1 MKLKGKLII
10 MSLAPLAAL
19 AILIIIFS
27 NLRISNVI
35 SNVVREDIQASARLQ
50 AELIQS
56 YDGDFSVEDNGDL
69 VKGQHNITQE
79 TDVMDSLLDSSKI
92 ALTIFYGDTRYSTS
106 IVQDGERILGTQAG
120 QAVVDEVLHSGNE
133 YFASNVD
140 ILNEKYYGYYVPI
153 LDKDNTP
160 VGMVFAGKSQTN
172 VSKEINS
179 ILGFIAV
186 VTLVVS
192 IICVITTAIFSQTIS
207 KRLTNGVNAL
217 EHISDGDLLVELNE
231 AYANG
236 KDETADIVRAVIK
249 LKSTIGD
256 IVGQIIADSSHV
268 HLAATKLKAG
278 AVTASDSIQQVE
290 HAMEE
295 VALAATAQASDT
307 QNATNE
313 VHTIGQRIDEINT
326 DVQRLNENSDKM
338 EQNGMLAK
346 NTLKELES
354 INAEVQNSID
364 TIYAQTNTTNE
375 SAQKISEAISLIT
388 SIAEETNLLSLNASI
403 EAARAGE
410 QGRGFAVVASQ
421 IQKLAEQSNVSA
433 QQINQCTQSLMEDSQ
448 NAVATM
454 DSVKETMARQ
464 CVMVEKTDQV
474 FHQVLEGIQ
483 DSRTDVSK
491 ISDSTKALEAS
502 KVSITDI
509 IQNLSA
515 VSEEYA
521 ASTQETSSAATQ
533 VSSIVQDITDSS
545 VDMQQLA
552 AGLKDSVDYFK
563 LYETTRPET

>member
-10 MSLAPLAAL
+10 MGLAPLAAL
-19 AILIIIFS
+19 AILIIFFS

-35 SNVVREDIQASARLQ
+35 SDVVREDLQASARLQ

-56 YDGDFSVEDNGDL
+56 YDGEFSIEDNEDL

-79 TDVMDSLLDSSKI
+79 TDVMDSLLESSKI

-106 IVQDGERILGTQAG
+106 IVQDGKRILGTQAG
-120 QAVVDEVLHSGNE
+120 QAVIDEVLHSGNE
-133 YFASNVD
+133 YFAPNVD

-179 ILGFIAV
+179 ILSFIAV
-186 VTLVVS
+186 MALVISVICG
-192 IICVITTAIFSQTIS
+192 IIIAIFAQTIS
-207 KRLTNGVNAL
+207 KRLTTGVNAL

-231 AYANG
+231 SYANG

-249 LKSTIGD
+249 LKNTIGD

-268 HLAATKLKAG
+268 HLSATQLKAG

-295 VALAATAQASDT
+295 VAQAATAQADDT

-313 VHTIGQRIDEINT
+313 VFTMGERIDEINS

-338 EQNGMLAK
+338 EHNGLLARD
-346 NTLKELES
+346 TLKELEN
-354 INAEVQNSID
+354 INTEVQNSID

-421 IQKLAEQSNVSA
+421 IQKLAEQSNISA

-448 NAVATM
+448 NAVVTM
-454 DSVKETMARQ
+454 DGVKETIARQ
-464 CVMVEKTDQV
+464 CAMVEKTDQV
-474 FHQVLEGIQ
+474 FHQVLEGIEA
-483 DSRTDVSK
+483 SRSDVSK
-491 ISDSTKALEAS
+491 ISDSTKALEVS
-502 KVSITDI
+502 KTSITDI
-509 IQNLSA
+509 IQSLSA
-515 VSEEYA
+515 ASEEYA
-521 ASTQETSSAATQ
+521 ASTEETSSAATQ
-533 VSSIVQDITDSS
+533 VSSIVQDITDSAA
-545 VDMQQLA
+545 DMQQLA
-552 AGLKDSVDYFK
+552 AELKDSVDYFK
-563 LYETTRPET
+563 LYETTKPET